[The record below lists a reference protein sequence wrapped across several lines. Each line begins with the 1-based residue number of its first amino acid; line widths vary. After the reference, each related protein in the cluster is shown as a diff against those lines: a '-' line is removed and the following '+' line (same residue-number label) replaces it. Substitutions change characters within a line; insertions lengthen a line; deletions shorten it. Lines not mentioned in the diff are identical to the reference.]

1 MALYRERVL
10 PRLIDLT
17 LRGRPIE
24 RLRQAA
30 TDGLDG
36 EVVEIGF
43 GSGRNV
49 PHYPGTVR
57 RMLAVEPSTGGR
69 RLAAERVGNS
79 RGPIECIGLDGEDLP
94 LDDQTIDHVLTT
106 FTLCTI
112 PDAERA
118 LREARRVLRPG
129 GELHFVEHG
138 LAPDPAVARW
148 QDRLEPLQ
156 RRIAGGCHLTRP
168 IDKLLRSAGLDIVR
182 LDNRYLSRPRALSY
196 LYVGVARRP
205 A

>member
-30 TDGLDG
+30 TAGLDG
-36 EVVEIGF
+36 EVLEIGF

-57 RMLAVEPSTGGR
+57 RMLAVEPSTVGR

-79 RGPIECIGLDGEDLP
+79 RVPIEYIGLDGEDLP